1 MPGDTLLTEGLISE
15 LLSRYDL
22 PQPIECR
29 GISSGLND
37 VYLVTTGAEP
47 AILKLYRAGWRSR
60 SQVLDEIAALCHL
73 AGRGVRVA
81 LPVACRDG
89 DFAQAFLVPEGER
102 QAVLFTH
109 APGKPVSAVDD
120 AGCRLFGRALAEVHG
135 VTDDFVGG
143 SVPCDLEHL
152 LDLPFRALAPL
163 LEDRPEDWRFLR
175 DLGERL
181 RAGVAGVPHGAL
193 DWGFCHGD
201 FRPANAFLDEERA
214 AWTIFDFE
222 GCGTGFRAYDLA
234 TFRFY
239 LVGGGRYVN
248 HEALWRAFLEGYAE
262 RRPLNRADLAAI
274 PLFVALRPIRVF
286 GTLLQTARRNWN
298 LEAWGPARA
307 GPLPGTEFFN
317 GVLQFLRDWDIALL

>member
-1 MPGDTLLTEGLISE
+1 MPGDPLPTERLFSE

-22 PQPIECR
+22 PLPIECR
-29 GISSGLND
+29 AISSGLND

-47 AILKLYRAGWRSR
+47 VILKLYRAGWRSR

-73 AGRGVRVA
+73 AGRGVRVT
-81 LPVACRDG
+81 LPVADRDG
-89 DFAQAFLVPEGER
+89 TFAQMLPVREGER

-109 APGKPVSAVDD
+109 ASGKPVSAVDD

-135 VTDDFVGG
+135 ATDDFVGG

-163 LEDRPEDWRFLR
+163 LEDRPEDGCFLR

-201 FRPANAFLDEERA
+201 FRPANAFLDEERS

-222 GCGTGFRAYDLA
+222 VCGTGFRAYDLA

-239 LVGGGRYVN
+239 LVGGGRYEN
-248 HEALWRAFLEGYAE
+248 HEALWRAFLDGYAE
-262 RRPLNRADLAAI
+262 QRPLNSADLAAI

-286 GTLLQTARRNWN
+286 GTLLQTARRNWD

-317 GVLQFLRDWDIALL
+317 GVLQFLRDWDNAPL

>member
-1 MPGDTLLTEGLISE
+1 MPSDTLPTEELISE

-22 PQPIECR
+22 PQPIECGR
-29 GISSGLND
+29 ISSGLND

-47 AILKLYRAGWRSR
+47 VILKLYRAGWRSR
-60 SQVLDEIAALCHL
+60 SQVWDEIAVLCHL

-89 DFAQAFLVPEGER
+89 AFTQALLVPEGER

-120 AGCRLFGRALAEVHG
+120 AGCRFFGRALAEVHDA
-135 VTDDFVGG
+135 TDDFVGG
-143 SVPCDLEHL
+143 SVQCDLEHL

-163 LEDRPEDWRFLR
+163 LEDRPEDWCFLR

-181 RAGVAGVPHGAL
+181 RVRIAGLPQGAL
-193 DWGFCHGD
+193 EWGFCHGD
-201 FRPANAFLDEERA
+201 FRPANAYLEEERA

-222 GCGTGFRAYDLA
+222 LSGVGFRAYDLA

-239 LVGGGRYVN
+239 LVGGGRYEN
-248 HEALWRAFLEGYAE
+248 HESLWRAFLEGYAE
-262 RRPLNRADLAAI
+262 RRPLNSADLAAL
-274 PLFVALRPIRVF
+274 PLFVALRPIRMF
-286 GTLLQTARRNWN
+286 GTLLQTARRNWD
-298 LEAWGPARA
+298 LEAWGPTRA

-317 GVLQFLRDWDIALL
+317 GMLQFLRDWDSAPL